1 MARDNQ
7 IDIRAE
13 VVRLLLDIVAN
24 DEHPSATM
32 LGMIEQLANP
42 RERAVYARVLMDNI
56 SASRYPSIPMMQR
69 LLALA

>member
-32 LGMIEQLANP
+32 LGMIEQLATP
-42 RERAVYARVLMDNI
+42 GERAVYARVLMDNI
-56 SASRYPSIPMMQR
+56 SASPYPSIPMMQR